1 VARPEVREL
10 FAYFSSSDPVL
21 STQNFSRVLVLIFNM
36 IELLMI
42 IGMIPYLFLKVISSY
57 KQLESEQ
64 DG

>member
-1 VARPEVREL
+1 VARREVREL

-21 STQNFSRVLVLIFNM
+21 TTQFLTRISANFNM
-36 IELLMI
+36 IELLTI